1 MDLSFEERFGNVAI
15 FRIFDLASPAMP
27 SRDAATPR
35 IITHHHTSERI
46 DANNI
51 CLIDLILNTRWTVGV
66 ATAVPDR

>member
-1 MDLSFEERFGNVAI
+1 
-15 FRIFDLASPAMP
+15 MP

-35 IITHHHTSERI
+35 NITHHHTSERI

-51 CLIDLILNTRWTVGV
+51 CLIDLILNTRGTVGV